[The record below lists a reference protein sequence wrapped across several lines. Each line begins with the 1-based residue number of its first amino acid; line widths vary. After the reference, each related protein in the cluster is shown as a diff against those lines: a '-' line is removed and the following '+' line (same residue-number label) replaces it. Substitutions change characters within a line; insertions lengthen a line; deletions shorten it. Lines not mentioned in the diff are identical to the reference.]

1 MLSGHEKVVPFPRPG
16 PEPAALPG
24 ASHLIACVDGSAHTA
39 GVCEHAAWLCAR
51 LGSSI
56 ELLHVDEPSTSDED
70 AEGVAI
76 ERGPRLKEADPVLDE
91 ARHRLAEIGSQA
103 DQVSHARGRFASIAT
118 SFAAS
123 ADMLVMGR
131 RGQGHEDTKR
141 AFGDN
146 VLRMVKLCPAPVFL
160 AARTFLPISR
170 ALVVCDPD
178 ADASALSLF
187 LSNSP
192 VLAGLSLELASAESD
207 APIDAVNE
215 DDAAAE
221 EADPNSLDGCLSRD
235 PYDMIVL
242 SRRALLG
249 AQSPDELSPLA
260 RKLMTWRVSLLVY

>member
-1 MLSGHEKVVPFPRPG
+1 MLSGHEKVVPFPRSGPG
-16 PEPAALPG
+16 PAALPG
-24 ASHLIACVDGSAHTA
+24 ASHLIACVDGSAHMA

-56 ELLHVDEPSTSDED
+56 ELLHVDEPPAGD
-70 AEGVAI
+70 EGVAI

-103 DQVSHARGRFASIAT
+103 DQVSHARGRFASIAA
-118 SFAAS
+118 SFAAG
-123 ADMLVMGR
+123 AEMLVMGR
-131 RGQGHEDTKR
+131 RGQGHEDTRR

-178 ADASALSLF
+178 TDAAALSLF

-192 VLAGLSLELASAESD
+192 VLAGLSLELASAETD
-207 APIDAVNE
+207 APIDAVKD
-215 DDAAAE
+215 DDAAAD
-221 EADPNSLDGCLSRD
+221 DPNSLDGCLSRD

-249 AQSPDELSPLA
+249 AQSPDEPSALA